1 MSKDSIPTP
10 EEYFGFKIGEDKKLA
25 DWPEIVEYF
34 RKVSKS
40 SDRVIVEDLGKTTEG
55 NPFILA
61 IISSPKNLKNLE
73 KLRKIQLKLLDPE
86 GLSDGEAEKM
96 IFEGRTVAIISC
108 SIHSTEVGGTQ
119 MSIELLHHLTSSEDS
134 NVKEILDNVILLLV
148 PSLNPDGNRMVCDW
162 YKKYLGTQYEGTSPP
177 WLYHK
182 YAGHDN
188 NRDWFMFV
196 LPETRMAVE
205 KIHNKWHPQI
215 VYDIHQMGKKGPR
228 LYVPP
233 YKDPIDPNVDPVIT
247 SGVNFMGINMS
258 DALAVAGKGGV
269 TIAWGYDA
277 WTPARAYQH
286 YHGGIRILSEAAS
299 CDIASPIEVK
309 QSEIENERD
318 FKGRES
324 RWTHPLP
331 WNGGKWS
338 LKDIV
343 EYEYIAA
350 MALLT
355 NASKNRER
363 WVRGSY
369 EIGKRSINP
378 SNKPIT
384 FIIPKEQNDPITTLE
399 LLKVLKTGD
408 VRLYEAKEPFTIDG
422 VTYAKGS
429 VLVPI
434 KQPYGRFAKTMLE
447 KQVYPDLRKNPTDP
461 PEIPY
466 DVTAQTLGLSMGVIV
481 DQVSDAIKCKMELIE
496 TLDISLGSVYSEGNP
511 YYIFNSTLNT
521 STKVAN
527 QLLSKGYTVHRI
539 ADWEETGGKEYKPGS
554 FVVEEGKGLKKALQ
568 ECSKLGVDFYGVD
581 ELPEIA
587 YTINKPR
594 IGVYKSWGGNT
605 DEGWLRMVLEDYDF
619 EYTSLSPQDIRQG
632 KLIEKIDVLIL
643 PDQTRDSIVDGMK
656 AQRGAE
662 PDKYEPIYRI
672 GIGEEGTRYIHDFL
686 AEGGSVITLNKAS
699 NYAIKDLLASAE
711 NVLEGIKEQEFYCP
725 GSILKVNVDETHPIG
740 YGYGREAS
748 VMFVSGPAFN
758 VKNEG
763 YPVVNYP
770 ETNPLQSGWILGEK
784 KIRGTAAVA
793 EFNSGRGYIVIFG
806 FSPHFRY
813 QTRGTLKML
822 FNAIYYCSS

>member
-1 MSKDSIPTP
+1 MSKERIPTP
-10 EEYFGFKIGEDKKLA
+10 EEYFGFKIGDDKKLA

-34 RKVSKS
+34 WKVAKS

-55 NPFILA
+55 NPFLLA
-61 IISSPKNLKNLE
+61 TISSPKNLKNIE

-86 GLSDGEAEKM
+86 GLTPEEAEKLVE
-96 IFEGRTVAIISC
+96 EGRTIAIISC
-108 SIHSTEVGGTQ
+108 SIHSTEVGGSQ
-119 MSIELLHHLTSSEDS
+119 LSVDLLHHLTSSNDS

-162 YKKYLGTQYEGTSPP
+162 YKKYLGTPFEGTSPP

-196 LPETRMAVE
+196 LPETQMAVE

-215 VYDIHQMGKKGPR
+215 VYDLHQMGKKGPR

-233 YKDPIDPNVDPVIT
+233 YKDPIDPNVDPIIT
-247 SGVNFMGINMS
+247 AGVNFMGINMADS
-258 DALAVAGKGGV
+258 LAVAGKGGV
-269 TIAWGYDA
+269 TIAWGFDA

-299 CDIASPIEVK
+299 CDIATPIEVK

-331 WNGGKWS
+331 WKGGKWS

-343 EYEYIAA
+343 EYEFIAA
-350 MALLT
+350 MALLK
-355 NASKNRER
+355 NAAKNRER

-369 EIGKRSINP
+369 EIGKRSINS
-378 SNKPIT
+378 SNLMT
-384 FIIPKEQNDPITTLE
+384 FIIPKEQNDPATTHE

-408 VRLYEAKEPFTIDG
+408 VKLFKAKEPFSIEG
-422 VTYAKGS
+422 ITYSEGS
-429 VLVPI
+429 IVIPV

-466 DVTAQTLGLSMGVIV
+466 DVTAHTLGLNMGVIV
-481 DQVSDAIKCKMELIE
+481 DQVSDTVKCNMELIE
-496 TLDISLGSVYSEGNP
+496 KLDNLQGSIIKDGKP
-511 YYIFNSTLNT
+511 YYIFSSALNK
-521 STKVAN
+521 STKIAN
-527 QLLSKGYTVHRI
+527 QLLSKGYTVHRV
-539 ADWEETGGKEYKPGS
+539 ASWEKIGDNEFKPGS
-554 FVVEEGKGLKKALQ
+554 YIVEETKGLMKILQ
-568 ECSKLGVDFYGVD
+568 EYTKLGVNFYGLE

-587 YTINKPR
+587 YTITKPKL
-594 IGVYKSWGGNT
+594 GVYKGWGGNA

-619 EYTSLSPQDIRQG
+619 DYVSLTPQDIRRG
-632 KLIEKIDVLIL
+632 NLIEKINILIL
-643 PDQTRDSIVDGMK
+643 PDQARDSIIEGMK

-662 PDKYEPIYRI
+662 PTKYEPMYRI
-672 GIGEEGTRYIHDFL
+672 GIGEEGTRSIQEFL
-686 AEGGSVITLNKAS
+686 SVGGSVITLNKAS
-699 NYAIKDLLASAE
+699 NYAIKDLLVSAE
-711 NVLEGIKEQEFYCP
+711 NALEGIKEQEFYCP
-725 GSILKVNVDETHPIG
+725 GSILKVNIDETHPIG

-763 YPVVNYP
+763 YPVAIYP

-784 KIRGTAAVA
+784 KLRGTAAVA
-793 EFNSGRGYIVIFG
+793 EFNAGRGSVVLFG

-822 FNAIYYCSS
+822 FNSIYYCSS